1 MTQSTSHRRSPSS
14 HASKPKSRPILH
26 RRGTS
31 AVSLSISKL
40 GSGHNHARGVS
51 RSRDD
56 DADFDM
62 AASFLNFCA
71 MCEKQITVPSNTV
84 LYCSESCRRK
94 DSCKPLS
101 ASMPSM
107 TNMSSTHTTSTP
119 PTSPPLS
126 PRTIVAPM
134 TPTRFPSTSM
144 PSIRIPTEPHDSKT
158 DLDPTEW
165 KPVLLA
171 GNPGTGT
178 SLASSDAWNY
188 LSRFHGGSE
197 NLLAR
202 RARSAASLPAL
213 VGGAPSMTTTV
224 SEASSYSSTASDY
237 LGMYE
242 QRPLPPRHNP
252 YFSSSAVTKS
262 VELVVPHIVNTPD
275 VVAVEMSDSGSIFPA
290 SSAVW
295 DSACE
300 KATPLTIESV
310 QARAQKA

>member
-1 MTQSTSHRRSPSS
+1 MTQSTSHRRSPSTP
-14 HASKPKSRPILH
+14 HASKPKSRPVLH

-31 AVSLSISKL
+31 GVSLSISKL
-40 GSGHNHARGVS
+40 GSGHSHSRGVS
-51 RSRDD
+51 RNRDD

-84 LYCSESCRRK
+84 LYCSE
-94 DSCKPLS
+94 
-101 ASMPSM
+101 
-107 TNMSSTHTTSTP
+107 
-119 PTSPPLS
+119 
-126 PRTIVAPM
+126 
-134 TPTRFPSTSM
+134 
-144 PSIRIPTEPHDSKT
+144 RIPTEPHDCKS

-171 GNPGTGT
+171 GGQGTGT

-197 NLLAR
+197 NLLAG

-213 VGGAPSMTTTV
+213 VGGAPSMTAAP

-252 YFSSSAVTKS
+252 YFSSSAATKG
-262 VELVVPHIVNTPD
+262 VELVVPHIMSTPD

-290 SSAVW
+290 SSTVW
-295 DSACE
+295 ENACE
-300 KATPLTIESV
+300 KSVPITIESV
-310 QARAQKA
+310 QARTQNA